1 MSEHPECRVVAQARC
16 AGPVPTAVHGVA
28 AAGPDPSDRHGY
40 ITIRFGSLL
49 LHLEDPDALAS
60 LVEIVDQ
67 AADWGELIFATAHP
81 AVDGDESDRRE
92 P

>member
-1 MSEHPECRVVAQARC
+1 MSEQPACRVVAQARC

-28 AAGPDPSDRHGY
+28 ASGPAASGRQAS

-49 LHLEDPDALAS
+49 LHLEDPDALAA

-67 AADWGELIFATAHP
+67 AAEWGELIFAT
-81 AVDGDESDRRE
+81 EERQS
-92 P
+92 